1 MDNFGE
7 TLRKIRLEKGLTQK
21 ALYHDLLSK
30 SYAIRFE
37 QGKHDISFVLLLEI
51 LEWLP
56 MEISEFL
63 FIHGNYQPSE
73 TQWFYEQLIKSG
85 NNMDL
90 AALATL
96 KKEYQT
102 RYGDSQQQSGRLVQL
117 DYRLEQL
124 RYYGQSGQITEESVT
139 PELQV
144 KIQSLLAA
152 TQSWTM
158 EDLRFFAATLD
169 LVPTSDLTLFF
180 QGLIPSIK
188 RYREF
193 AAGKNVLCILLIN
206 AIHKALFFK
215 GVRNC
220 PGITSAF
227 GRLCRWTGLLGVS
240 QFCGFLCRFVTTSG
254 GQTGAAGI
262 RSRDC
267 QRPASKSGFPPV
279 KVPFLHA
286 NDPRYF
292 ASLFGFS
299 RIITKKREDYSK
311 FSSSLLSFFV

>member
-21 ALYHDLLSK
+21 SLYHDLLSK

-51 LEWLP
+51 LERLP

-63 FIHGNYQPSE
+63 FIHRNYQPSE

-124 RYYGQSGQITEESVT
+124 RHYGQSGQITEESVT

-206 AIHKALFFK
+206 AIHKALFSKAYGIAQELLALLADFAD
-215 GVRNC
+215 GLDYLAYRNF
-220 PGITSAF
+220 AEF
-227 GRLCRWTGLLGVS
+227 YAGLLQLVGGKPGQLEYDQGIASAQQASMVFR
-240 QFCGFLCRFVTTSG
+240 QLKYPFYTQMTQDILQAFLDF
-254 GQTGAAGI
+254 QGA
-262 RSRDC
+262 
-267 QRPASKSGFPPV
+267 
-279 KVPFLHA
+279 
-286 NDPRYF
+286 
-292 ASLFGFS
+292 
-299 RIITKKREDYSK
+299 
-311 FSSSLLSFFV
+311 

>member
-21 ALYHDLLSK
+21 SLYHDLLSK

-51 LEWLP
+51 LERLP

-63 FIHGNYQPSE
+63 FIHRNYQPSE

-102 RYGDSQQQSGRLVQL
+102 RYGDSQQQSGRLMQL

-139 PELQV
+139 PELQG

-206 AIHKALFFK
+206 AIHKALFSKAYGIAQELLALLADFAD
-215 GVRNC
+215 GLDYLAYRNF
-220 PGITSAF
+220 AEF
-227 GRLCRWTGLLGVS
+227 YAGLLQLVGGKPGQLEYDQGIASAQQASMVFR
-240 QFCGFLCRFVTTSG
+240 QLKYPFYTQMTQDILQAFLDF
-254 GQTGAAGI
+254 QGA
-262 RSRDC
+262 
-267 QRPASKSGFPPV
+267 
-279 KVPFLHA
+279 
-286 NDPRYF
+286 
-292 ASLFGFS
+292 
-299 RIITKKREDYSK
+299 
-311 FSSSLLSFFV
+311 

>member
-21 ALYHDLLSK
+21 SLYHDLLSK

-51 LEWLP
+51 LERLP

-63 FIHGNYQPSE
+63 FIHRNYQPSE

-96 KKEYQT
+96 KKEYQK

-124 RYYGQSGQITEESVT
+124 RYYDRSGQITEESVT
-139 PELQV
+139 PELQG

-180 QGLIPSIK
+180 QGLIPSLK

-193 AAGKNVLCILLIN
+193 VAGKNVLCILLIN
-206 AIHKALFFK
+206 AIHKALFSKAHGIAQELLALLDDFAD
-215 GVRNC
+215 GLDYLAYRNF
-220 PGITSAF
+220 ADF
-227 GRLCRWTGLLGVS
+227 YAGLLQLVGS
-240 QFCGFLCRFVTTSG
+240 KPGQLEYDQGIASAQQASMIFRQLKYPFYAQMTQDILQAFLDFQES
-254 GQTGAAGI
+254 
-262 RSRDC
+262 
-267 QRPASKSGFPPV
+267 
-279 KVPFLHA
+279 
-286 NDPRYF
+286 
-292 ASLFGFS
+292 
-299 RIITKKREDYSK
+299 
-311 FSSSLLSFFV
+311 

>member
-206 AIHKALFFK
+206 AIHKALFSKAYGIAQELLALLDDFAD
-215 GVRNC
+215 GLDYLAYRNF
-220 PGITSAF
+220 AEF
-227 GRLCRWTGLLGVS
+227 YAGLLQLVGS
-240 QFCGFLCRFVTTSG
+240 KP
-254 GQTGAAGI
+254 GQLEYDQGI
-262 RSRDC
+262 
-267 QRPASKSGFPPV
+267 AS
-279 KVPFLHA
+279 A
-286 NDPRYF
+286 QQ
-292 ASLFGFS
+292 ASLIFRQLKYPFYAQMTQDILQAFLDFQES
-299 RIITKKREDYSK
+299 
-311 FSSSLLSFFV
+311 

>member
-7 TLRKIRLEKGLTQK
+7 TLRKIRLEKGLKQK
-21 ALYHDLLSK
+21 SLYHDLLSK

-51 LEWLP
+51 LERLP

-63 FIHGNYQPSE
+63 FIHRNYQPSE

-102 RYGDSQQQSGRLVQL
+102 RYGDSQQQSGRLMQL

-139 PELQV
+139 PELQG

-169 LVPTSDLTLFF
+169 LVPT
-180 QGLIPSIK
+180 K
-188 RYREF
+188 
-193 AAGKNVLCILLIN
+193 
-206 AIHKALFFK
+206 
-215 GVRNC
+215 
-220 PGITSAF
+220 
-227 GRLCRWTGLLGVS
+227 
-240 QFCGFLCRFVTTSG
+240 
-254 GQTGAAGI
+254 
-262 RSRDC
+262 
-267 QRPASKSGFPPV
+267 
-279 KVPFLHA
+279 
-286 NDPRYF
+286 
-292 ASLFGFS
+292 
-299 RIITKKREDYSK
+299 
-311 FSSSLLSFFV
+311 

>member
-7 TLRKIRLEKGLTQK
+7 TLRRIRLEKGLTQK

-51 LEWLP
+51 LERLP

-63 FIHGNYQPSE
+63 FIHRNYQPSE

-124 RYYGQSGQITEESVT
+124 RYYDQRGQITEESVT
-139 PELQV
+139 PELQG

-180 QGLIPSIK
+180 QGMIPSIK

-206 AIHKALFFK
+206 AIHKALFSKAYGIAQELLALLDDFAD
-215 GVRNC
+215 GLDYLAYRNF
-220 PGITSAF
+220 ADF
-227 GRLCRWTGLLGVS
+227 YAGLLQLVGGKPGQLEYDQGIASAQQASMVFR
-240 QFCGFLCRFVTTSG
+240 QLQYPFYAQMTQDILQAFLDFQES
-254 GQTGAAGI
+254 
-262 RSRDC
+262 
-267 QRPASKSGFPPV
+267 
-279 KVPFLHA
+279 
-286 NDPRYF
+286 
-292 ASLFGFS
+292 
-299 RIITKKREDYSK
+299 
-311 FSSSLLSFFV
+311 

>member
-51 LEWLP
+51 LERLP

-85 NNMDL
+85 NSMDL

-124 RYYGQSGQITEESVT
+124 RYYDRSGQITEESVT
-139 PELQV
+139 PELQG
-144 KIQSLLAA
+144 KIQNLLAA

-180 QGLIPSIK
+180 QGLIPSLK
-188 RYREF
+188 RYRGF

-206 AIHKALFFK
+206 AIHKALFSKAYGIAQELLALLDDFAD
-215 GVRNC
+215 GLDYLAYRNF
-220 PGITSAF
+220 AEF
-227 GRLCRWTGLLGVS
+227 YAGLLQLVGS
-240 QFCGFLCRFVTTSG
+240 KP
-254 GQTGAAGI
+254 GQLEYDQGI
-262 RSRDC
+262 
-267 QRPASKSGFPPV
+267 AS
-279 KVPFLHA
+279 A
-286 NDPRYF
+286 QQ
-292 ASLFGFS
+292 ASLIFRQLKYPFYAQMTQDILQAFLDFQES
-299 RIITKKREDYSK
+299 
-311 FSSSLLSFFV
+311 

>member
-7 TLRKIRLEKGLTQK
+7 TLRKIRLEKGMTQK

-51 LEWLP
+51 LERLP

-63 FIHGNYQPSE
+63 FIHRNYQSSE

-90 AALATL
+90 SALATL

-102 RYGDSQQQSGRLVQL
+102 RYGDSQQQSWRLVQL

-124 RYYGQSGQITEESVT
+124 RYYDRSGQITEESVT
-139 PELQV
+139 PELQG

-193 AAGKNVLCILLIN
+193 AVGKNVLCILLIN
-206 AIHKALFFK
+206 AIHKALFSKVYGIAQELLALLDDFAD
-215 GVRNC
+215 GLDYLAYRNFV
-220 PGITSAF
+220 GFYA
-227 GRLCRWTGLLGVS
+227 GLLQLVGS
-240 QFCGFLCRFVTTSG
+240 KPGQLEYDQGIASAQQASMIFRQLKYPFYAQMTQDILQAFLDFQES
-254 GQTGAAGI
+254 
-262 RSRDC
+262 
-267 QRPASKSGFPPV
+267 
-279 KVPFLHA
+279 
-286 NDPRYF
+286 
-292 ASLFGFS
+292 
-299 RIITKKREDYSK
+299 
-311 FSSSLLSFFV
+311 

>member
-21 ALYHDLLSK
+21 SLYHDLLSK

-51 LEWLP
+51 LERLP

-63 FIHGNYQPSE
+63 FIHRNYQPSE

-102 RYGDSQQQSGRLVQL
+102 RYGDSQQQSGRLMQL

-139 PELQV
+139 PELQG

-206 AIHKALFFK
+206 AIHKALFSKAYGIAQELLALLDDFAD
-215 GVRNC
+215 GLDYLAYRNF
-220 PGITSAF
+220 AEF
-227 GRLCRWTGLLGVS
+227 YAGLLQLVGGKPGQLEYDQGIASAQQASMVFR
-240 QFCGFLCRFVTTSG
+240 QLKYPFYTQMTQDILQAFLDF
-254 GQTGAAGI
+254 QGA
-262 RSRDC
+262 
-267 QRPASKSGFPPV
+267 
-279 KVPFLHA
+279 
-286 NDPRYF
+286 
-292 ASLFGFS
+292 
-299 RIITKKREDYSK
+299 
-311 FSSSLLSFFV
+311 

>member
-1 MDNFGE
+1 MIHSSCCWKSCERGCSWKFCFFLSARNLHTCPVRPSGF
-7 TLRKIRLEKGLTQK
+7 LR
-21 ALYHDLLSK
+21 AVD
-30 SYAIRFE
+30 
-37 QGKHDISFVLLLEI
+37 
-51 LEWLP
+51 
-56 MEISEFL
+56 
-63 FIHGNYQPSE
+63 
-73 TQWFYEQLIKSG
+73 SG

-124 RYYGQSGQITEESVT
+124 RYYDQSGQITEESVT
-139 PELQV
+139 PELQG
-144 KIQSLLAA
+144 KIQNLLAA

-206 AIHKALFFK
+206 AIHKALFSKAYGIAQELLALLDDFAD
-215 GVRNC
+215 GLDYLAYRNF
-220 PGITSAF
+220 ADF
-227 GRLCRWTGLLGVS
+227 YAGLLQLV
-240 QFCGFLCRFVTTSG
+240 G
-254 GQTGAAGI
+254 G
-262 RSRDC
+262 
-267 QRPASKSGFPPV
+267 KSGQLEYDQGIASAQQASMVFRQL
-279 KVPFLHA
+279 KYPFYTQMTQDILQA
-286 NDPRYF
+286 FLDF
-292 ASLFGFS
+292 QGA
-299 RIITKKREDYSK
+299 
-311 FSSSLLSFFV
+311 

>member
-21 ALYHDLLSK
+21 SLYHDLLSK
-30 SYAIRFE
+30 SYAVRFE

-51 LEWLP
+51 LERLP

-63 FIHGNYQPSE
+63 FIHRNYQPSE

-124 RYYGQSGQITEESVT
+124 RYYDQRGQITEESVT
-139 PELQV
+139 PELQG
-144 KIQSLLAA
+144 KIQNLLAA

-180 QGLIPSIK
+180 QGLIPSVK

-206 AIHKALFFK
+206 AIHKALFSKAYGIAQELLALLDDFAD
-215 GVRNC
+215 GLDYLAYRNFA
-220 PGITSAF
+220 GFYA
-227 GRLCRWTGLLGVS
+227 GLLQLVGSKPGQLEYDQGIASAQQASMVFR
-240 QFCGFLCRFVTTSG
+240 QLKYPFYAQMTQDILQAFLDFQES
-254 GQTGAAGI
+254 
-262 RSRDC
+262 
-267 QRPASKSGFPPV
+267 
-279 KVPFLHA
+279 
-286 NDPRYF
+286 
-292 ASLFGFS
+292 
-299 RIITKKREDYSK
+299 
-311 FSSSLLSFFV
+311 

>member
-21 ALYHDLLSK
+21 SLYHDLLSK

-51 LEWLP
+51 LERLP

-124 RYYGQSGQITEESVT
+124 RHYGQSGQITEESVT

-206 AIHKALFFK
+206 AIHKALFSKAYGIAQELLALLADFAD
-215 GVRNC
+215 GLDYLAYRNF
-220 PGITSAF
+220 AEF
-227 GRLCRWTGLLGVS
+227 YAGLLQLVGS
-240 QFCGFLCRFVTTSG
+240 KPGQLEYDQGIAGAQQASMIFRQLKYPFYGQMTQDILQAFLDFQES
-254 GQTGAAGI
+254 
-262 RSRDC
+262 
-267 QRPASKSGFPPV
+267 
-279 KVPFLHA
+279 
-286 NDPRYF
+286 
-292 ASLFGFS
+292 
-299 RIITKKREDYSK
+299 
-311 FSSSLLSFFV
+311 

>member
-21 ALYHDLLSK
+21 SLYHDLLSK

-51 LEWLP
+51 LERLP

-102 RYGDSQQQSGRLVQL
+102 RYGDSQQQSGRLMQL

-139 PELQV
+139 PELQG

-169 LVPTSDLTLFF
+169 VVPTSDLTLFF

-206 AIHKALFFK
+206 AIHKALFSKAYGIAQELLALLADFAD
-215 GVRNC
+215 GLDYLAYRNF
-220 PGITSAF
+220 AEF
-227 GRLCRWTGLLGVS
+227 YAGLLQLVGGKPGQLEYDQGIASAQQASMVFR
-240 QFCGFLCRFVTTSG
+240 QLKYPFYTQMTQDILQAFLDF
-254 GQTGAAGI
+254 QGA
-262 RSRDC
+262 
-267 QRPASKSGFPPV
+267 
-279 KVPFLHA
+279 
-286 NDPRYF
+286 
-292 ASLFGFS
+292 
-299 RIITKKREDYSK
+299 
-311 FSSSLLSFFV
+311 

>member
-37 QGKHDISFVLLLEI
+37 QGEHDISFVLLLEI
-51 LEWLP
+51 LERLP

-63 FIHGNYQPSE
+63 FIHRNYQPSE

-102 RYGDSQQQSGRLVQL
+102 RYADSQQQSGRLVQL

-124 RYYGQSGQITEESVT
+124 RYYDQRGQITEESVT
-139 PELQV
+139 PELQG
-144 KIQSLLAA
+144 KIQNLLAA

-180 QGLIPSIK
+180 KGLIPSIK

-206 AIHKALFFK
+206 AIHKALFSKAYGIAQELLALLDDFAD
-215 GVRNC
+215 GLDYLAYRNFA
-220 PGITSAF
+220 GFYA
-227 GRLCRWTGLLGVS
+227 GLLQLVGSKPGQLEYDQGIASAQQASMVFR
-240 QFCGFLCRFVTTSG
+240 QLKYPFYTQMTQDILQAFLDF
-254 GQTGAAGI
+254 QGA
-262 RSRDC
+262 
-267 QRPASKSGFPPV
+267 
-279 KVPFLHA
+279 
-286 NDPRYF
+286 
-292 ASLFGFS
+292 
-299 RIITKKREDYSK
+299 
-311 FSSSLLSFFV
+311 

>member
-37 QGKHDISFVLLLEI
+37 QGKHDIPFVLLLEI
-51 LEWLP
+51 LERLP

-63 FIHGNYQPSE
+63 FIHRNYQPSE

-102 RYGDSQQQSGRLVQL
+102 RYADSQQQSARLVQL

-124 RYYGQSGQITEESVT
+124 RYYDQRGQITEESVT
-139 PELQV
+139 PELQR

-180 QGLIPSIK
+180 KGLIPSIK

-206 AIHKALFFK
+206 AIHKALFSKAYGIAQELLALLDDFAD
-215 GVRNC
+215 GLDYLAYRNFA
-220 PGITSAF
+220 GFYA
-227 GRLCRWTGLLGVS
+227 GLLQLVGS
-240 QFCGFLCRFVTTSG
+240 KPGQLEYDQGIASAQQASMIFRQLQYPFYAQMTQDILQAFLDFQES
-254 GQTGAAGI
+254 
-262 RSRDC
+262 
-267 QRPASKSGFPPV
+267 
-279 KVPFLHA
+279 
-286 NDPRYF
+286 
-292 ASLFGFS
+292 
-299 RIITKKREDYSK
+299 
-311 FSSSLLSFFV
+311 

>member
-21 ALYHDLLSK
+21 SLYHDLLSK

-51 LEWLP
+51 LERLP

-63 FIHGNYQPSE
+63 FIHRNYQPSE
-73 TQWFYEQLIKSG
+73 TQWFYAQLIKSG

-124 RYYGQSGQITEESVT
+124 RYYDQSGQITEESVT
-139 PELQV
+139 PELQG
-144 KIQSLLAA
+144 KIQNLLAA

-206 AIHKALFFK
+206 AIHKALFSKAYGIAQELLALLDDFAD
-215 GVRNC
+215 GLDYLAYRNF
-220 PGITSAF
+220 ADF
-227 GRLCRWTGLLGVS
+227 YAGLLQLV
-240 QFCGFLCRFVTTSG
+240 G
-254 GQTGAAGI
+254 G
-262 RSRDC
+262 
-267 QRPASKSGFPPV
+267 KSGQLEYDQGIASAQQASMVFRQL
-279 KVPFLHA
+279 KYPFYTQMTQDILQA
-286 NDPRYF
+286 FLDF
-292 ASLFGFS
+292 QGA
-299 RIITKKREDYSK
+299 
-311 FSSSLLSFFV
+311 

>member
-51 LEWLP
+51 LERLP

-63 FIHGNYQPSE
+63 FIHRNYQPSE

-90 AALATL
+90 AALAIL

-102 RYGDSQQQSGRLVQL
+102 RYADSQQQSGRLVQL

-124 RYYGQSGQITEESVT
+124 RYYDQSGQITQESVT
-139 PELQV
+139 PELQG

-180 QGLIPSIK
+180 QGLIPSLK
-188 RYREF
+188 RY
-193 AAGKNVLCILLIN
+193 
-206 AIHKALFFK
+206 
-215 GVRNC
+215 
-220 PGITSAF
+220 
-227 GRLCRWTGLLGVS
+227 
-240 QFCGFLCRFVTTSG
+240 
-254 GQTGAAGI
+254 
-262 RSRDC
+262 
-267 QRPASKSGFPPV
+267 
-279 KVPFLHA
+279 
-286 NDPRYF
+286 
-292 ASLFGFS
+292 
-299 RIITKKREDYSK
+299 
-311 FSSSLLSFFV
+311 

>member
-21 ALYHDLLSK
+21 SLYHDLLSK

-51 LEWLP
+51 LERLP

-63 FIHGNYQPSE
+63 FIHRNYQPSE

-85 NNMDL
+85 NSMDL

-102 RYGDSQQQSGRLVQL
+102 RYGDSQQQSGRLMQL

-124 RYYGQSGQITEESVT
+124 RYYGQRGQITEESVT
-139 PELQV
+139 PELQG

-180 QGLIPSIK
+180 QGLIPSLK

-206 AIHKALFFK
+206 AIHKALFSKAYGIAQELLALLDDFAD
-215 GVRNC
+215 GLDYLAYRNF
-220 PGITSAF
+220 ADF
-227 GRLCRWTGLLGVS
+227 YAGLLQLVGS
-240 QFCGFLCRFVTTSG
+240 KPGQLEYDQGIASAQQASMIFRQLKYPFYAQMTQDILQAFLDFQES
-254 GQTGAAGI
+254 
-262 RSRDC
+262 
-267 QRPASKSGFPPV
+267 
-279 KVPFLHA
+279 
-286 NDPRYF
+286 
-292 ASLFGFS
+292 
-299 RIITKKREDYSK
+299 
-311 FSSSLLSFFV
+311 

>member
-51 LEWLP
+51 LERLP

-102 RYGDSQQQSGRLVQL
+102 RYGDSQQQSARLVQL

-124 RYYGQSGQITEESVT
+124 RYYDRSGQITEESVT
-139 PELQV
+139 PELQG

-206 AIHKALFFK
+206 AIHKALFSQAYGIAQELLALLDDFAD
-215 GVRNC
+215 GLDYLAYRNFA
-220 PGITSAF
+220 GFYA
-227 GRLCRWTGLLGVS
+227 GLLQLVGSKPGQLEYDQGIAGAQQASMVFR
-240 QFCGFLCRFVTTSG
+240 QLQYPFYAQMTQDILQAFLDFQES
-254 GQTGAAGI
+254 
-262 RSRDC
+262 
-267 QRPASKSGFPPV
+267 
-279 KVPFLHA
+279 
-286 NDPRYF
+286 
-292 ASLFGFS
+292 
-299 RIITKKREDYSK
+299 
-311 FSSSLLSFFV
+311 